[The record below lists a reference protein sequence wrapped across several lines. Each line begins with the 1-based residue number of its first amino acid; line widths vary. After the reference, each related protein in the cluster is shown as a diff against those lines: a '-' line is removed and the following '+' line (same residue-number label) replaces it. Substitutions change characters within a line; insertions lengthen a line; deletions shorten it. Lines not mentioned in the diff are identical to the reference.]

1 VSFTSSSTMHLIVCA
16 GQSWHRLMKF
26 SCLGASG
33 APARL

>member
-1 VSFTSSSTMHLIVCA
+1 VSFTFSSTMHLIVC
-16 GQSWHRLMKF
+16 GRQSSHGLMKF